1 MQPAHLLPTAALRPA
16 SAAAVSSWH
25 HALATPLGLRP
36 LPPHQPGRSLPIR
49 LQNTKQAA
57 PIPAGAS
64 YSHLWE
70 PKPALFR
77 DPSVQAPTPLSIPPV
92 SSSRVLTWLSA
103 WHREVSSK
111 RGPSSRMDG
120 AEIDVIERQLP
131 APASGAEAWTLNS
144 KGAQDSGENRR
155 LQMIAAARGLLQL
168 MHQRTARG
176 RTRTGPW
183 NPGRPPT
190 G

>member
-1 MQPAHLLPTAALRPA
+1 MHSLLPWVCGPSRLISQGEAFRFGFKTQSRQHLFRQVLPTHTYG
-16 SAAAVSSWH
+16 SRILLSSG
-25 HALATPLGLRP
+25 TPLCK
-36 LPPHQPGRSLPIR
+36 LPH
-49 LQNTKQAA
+49 
-57 PIPAGAS
+57 
-64 YSHLWE
+64 
-70 PKPALFR
+70 
-77 DPSVQAPTPLSIPPV
+77 PSVPPV

-111 RGPSSRMDG
+111 RGPSSRMNG
-120 AEIDVIERQLP
+120 AEIVVIERQLP

-155 LQMIAAARGLLQL
+155 LQRIAAARGLLQL
-168 MHQRTARG
+168 MHQRTARR